1 MSNQESKR
9 WSAAEEAMK
18 FSLNEHFLFPF
29 FLEGL
34 QNSRT
39 SESEH
44 KNFSQVRAVLLI
56 KVCYCLYFIYY
67 AIKPS
72 HNSFFFFE
80 QVDHDPISPD
90 CNPVGQWTERKIL
103 KGSPV

>member
-72 HNSFFFFE
+72 HNSFFFFL
-80 QVDHDPISPD
+80 SR
-90 CNPVGQWTERKIL
+90 WTMTPYHPTVTLWDNGPRERF
-103 KGSPV
+103 